1 MSVFA
6 FSESSLSIPQLRS
19 SFLDVS
25 LLQWSDST
33 SLASSA
39 SSVNRGRPLFAP
51 ALCIGG
57 GDEPVEEEASLKS
70 IAVGSEEGVDNVAAI
85 SAGGL

>member
-1 MSVFA
+1 
-6 FSESSLSIPQLRS
+6 
-19 SFLDVS
+19 
-25 LLQWSDST
+25 
-33 SLASSA
+33 
-39 SSVNRGRPLFAP
+39 
-51 ALCIGG
+51 LCIGG